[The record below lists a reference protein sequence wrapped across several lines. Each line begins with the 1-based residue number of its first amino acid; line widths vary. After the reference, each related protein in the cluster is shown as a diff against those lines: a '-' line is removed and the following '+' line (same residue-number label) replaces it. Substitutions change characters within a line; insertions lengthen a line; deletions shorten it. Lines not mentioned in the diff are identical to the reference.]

1 MTTYTFHIEWRDGQT
16 MTGTLRTDDP
26 QRFIRALSK
35 DRDIVSADVDP
46 VASDL
51 IQAIGAAA

>member
-26 QRFIRALSK
+26 RRFLRALF
-35 DRDIVSADVDP
+35 ADPEVEFATAKP
-46 VASDL
+46 IEGEA
-51 IQAIGAAA
+51 

>member
-1 MTTYTFHIEWRDGQT
+1 MTTYTFTIKWRDGQT

-35 DRDIVSADVDP
+35 DLAIVRADVVP
-46 VASDL
+46 K
-51 IQAIGAAA
+51 